1 MARGLSTDATMLA
14 LRKIRSLRELQ
25 VRLRIGRTCRHKKT
39 APSQVRFL
47 DYLEV
52 SG

>member
-25 VRLRIGRTCRHKKT
+25 GPPTHRPDLQ
-39 APSQVRFL
+39 A
-47 DYLEV
+47 
-52 SG
+52 